1 MLIIT
6 SLESGAARDSFV
18 QIDLGKRLN
27 ADLFPFSEAI
37 CELFGPGGGTAVHF
51 ADDGGQSDISDVVM
65 MTMKIKRTIEQK

>member
-18 QIDLGKRLN
+18 EIDLGKRLD

-37 CELFGPGGGTAVHF
+37 CELFRPGTAALR
-51 ADDGGQSDISDVVM
+51 ADDGGQSLTNLIFLTS
-65 MTMKIKRTIEQK
+65 